1 VFDVVISGAGP
12 AGSRCAQIIAEKGYK
27 VALIERDVNW
37 RKPCG
42 GAVSSRIFK
51 YYPQLRTQNFHHIS
65 GTAIYS
71 GDYHKIAYP
80 WKDIRNYSINVD
92 RLEFDNFIRNIAIDA
107 GAQLFD
113 KNLAIDFITKDR
125 KRIGIKTRTP
135 AGIKEYFGNILVIA
149 DGMSSK
155 LALKTDLRNK
165 WQIEEIGLAKCA
177 ILEGENNLDKDIIS
191 FFFRKY
197 KGYGWI
203 FPLGENRF
211 NIGCGTWLDGN
222 LKKNLNQAFHEF
234 INEPFIKKMFPKTNY
249 REIWEGS
256 YPLPALG
263 VKEKCLYGDNILIIG
278 DAAGFVSPISG
289 EGIHSSVVSGNA
301 AGEIACDAL
310 KHGDVS
316 SQSLKN
322 YKHYPNIKKIIRNFK
337 IKVSIVEFLFENEG
351 QNLSK
356 MLELAETDESIRG
369 EIISMFLSNSPPSKE
384 LLLKIKS

>member
-1 VFDVVISGAGP
+1 VYDVVISGAGP
-12 AGSRCAQIIAEKGYK
+12 AGSRCAQVIAEKGFK

-51 YYPQLRTQNFHHIS
+51 YYPQLRTQNFHRIS

-71 GDYHKIAYP
+71 GDYHKIEYP

-92 RLEFDNFIRNIAIDA
+92 RLEFDNFIRDIAIDS

-113 KNLAIDFITKDR
+113 KNLATDFILEDK

-135 AGIKEYFGNILVIA
+135 EGTKEYLGRILIIA

-155 LALKTDLRNK
+155 LALKTGLRNK
-165 WQIEEIGLAKCA
+165 WQVEEIGLARCA
-177 ILEGENNLDKDIIS
+177 IMERENNLDKDIIS

-203 FPLGENRF
+203 FPLGEQRF

-222 LKKNLNQAFHEF
+222 LKKNLNQAYHEF
-234 INEPFIKKMFPKTNY
+234 INEPFIRKFFPKTEY
-249 REIWEGS
+249 KEIWEGS
-256 YPLPALG
+256 YPIPALG
-263 VKEKCLYGDNILIIG
+263 VKEECLYGDNFLIIG

-289 EGIHSSVVSGNA
+289 EGIHSSVVSGNV
-301 AGEIACDAL
+301 AGEIACEAL
-310 KHGDVS
+310 IHGDVS
-316 SQSLKN
+316 SQSLKK
-322 YKHYPNIKKIIRNFK
+322 YKQYPNVKKIIRNFK

-356 MLELAETDESIRG
+356 MLELAERDDSVRE

-384 LLLKIKS
+384 LLLRIKS

>member
-1 VFDVVISGAGP
+1 MFDVVISGAGP
-12 AGSRCAQIIAEKGYK
+12 AGSKCAQVLAEQGYE
-27 VALIERDVNW
+27 VALLERDTNW

-51 YYPQLRTQNFHHIS
+51 YYPQLRKQNFHPIT

-71 GDYHKIAYP
+71 GDYHKIEYP
-80 WKDIRNYSINVD
+80 WKDTRNYSINVD
-92 RLEFDNFIRNIAIDA
+92 RLEFDNYIRNIAIDA

-113 KNLAIDFITKDR
+113 KNLAIDFITKD
-125 KRIGIKTRTP
+125 KQKVGIKTRTP
-135 AGIKEYFGNILVIA
+135 TESKEYFGKILIVA

-155 LALKTDLRNK
+155 LAPKTSLRDK

-177 ILEGENNLDKDIIS
+177 ILEGENNLDKETIS

-203 FPLGENRF
+203 FPLDDNRF

-222 LKKNLNQAFHEF
+222 LNKNLNQAYYEF
-234 INEPFIKKMFPKTNY
+234 LNDPFIKKFFPKSQY
-249 REIWEGS
+249 KEIWKGA

-263 VKEKCLYGDNILIIG
+263 VKEKCLYGENTLIIG

-310 KHGDVS
+310 KHGDFS
-316 SQSLKN
+316 NQRLKK
-322 YKHYPNIKKIIRNFK
+322 YRLYPNIKKIIRNFK
-337 IKVSIVEFLFENEG
+337 MKVSIVEFLFENEG
-351 QNLSK
+351 QNLSR
-356 MLELAETDESIRG
+356 MLELAEKDVSLRE